1 MNTKDNMSEL
11 DKILQQTGMSDNLP
25 GTSTDISNELPE
37 PEPLFDV
44 YYDHQEK
51 KLRRRARRTVQ
62 KVVRHIVP
70 EELENNEY
78 LRDKMDQDIT
88 TLTDLYYQREMN
100 MIMQKSNMECVRTGG
115 GSPRM
120 FETFTQISK
129 NIMDI
134 NKQIVS
140 TEAVLRQM
148 YINLKGE
155 IMDINRHKENLLED
169 KTAGKKQLHSK
180 TVVQSPKDLINS
192 LHQNRKD
199 EIIEA
204 KYYEEE

>member
-1 MNTKDNMSEL
+1 
-11 DKILQQTGMSDNLP
+11 
-25 GTSTDISNELPE
+25 
-37 PEPLFDV
+37 
-44 YYDHQEK
+44 
-51 KLRRRARRTVQ
+51 
-62 KVVRHIVP
+62 
-70 EELENNEY
+70 
-78 LRDKMDQDIT
+78 
-88 TLTDLYYQREMN
+88 
-100 MIMQKSNMECVRTGG
+100 MECVRTGG